1 MHERSYQ
8 IIRNLGY
15 SDKIITQLKK
25 RKGSSRKTFTFLK
38 GLGIPDLA
46 IKQIKF
52 LENYPE
58 KNLEGKDN
66 KELIELLIKKCKR
79 SLDAFA
85 NKGIEAR
92 IVFTDRDWTIFGS
105 DYNKSMEKLHRVC
118 KPHFD
123 EWSGFGVEVTFS
135 FDGTNSWKVITKKE
149 SDLPG
154 N

>member
-8 IIRNLGY
+8 IIKNLGY
-15 SDKIITQLKK
+15 NDNIIAQLKK
-25 RKGSSRKTFTFLK
+25 KNSSSRKTFEFLK
-38 GLGIPDLA
+38 ELGIPNLA

-52 LENYPE
+52 LEDYPA
-58 KNLEGKDN
+58 KNLENKDN
-66 KELIELLIKKCKR
+66 KELIELLIKKCRR

-85 NKGIEAR
+85 NKEIEAR
-92 IVFTDRDWTIFGS
+92 IVFEDGAWTIYSS
-105 DYNKSMEKLHRVC
+105 DYNKSVEKLHRVC

-123 EWSGFGVEVTFS
+123 EWSGLDVEVTFF
-135 FDGTNSWKVITKKE
+135 FDGSNSWKVITKKE

>member
-8 IIRNLGY
+8 IIKNLGY

-25 RKGSSRKTFTFLK
+25 KNGSSRKTFTFLK
-38 GLGIPDLA
+38 NLGIPDLA

-52 LENYPE
+52 LENYPI
-58 KNLEGKDN
+58 KSLEGKSN

-92 IVFTDRDWTIFGS
+92 VVFTEGDWTLYS
-105 DYNKSMEKLHRVC
+105 PDYNKSVEKLHRVC
-118 KPHFD
+118 KPYFD
-123 EWSGFGVEVTFS
+123 EWSASNVEVTFS
-135 FDGTNSWKVITKKE
+135 FDGSNSWKVITKKE

>member
-1 MHERSYQ
+1 MHERSYL
-8 IIRNLGY
+8 IIKNLGY

-25 RKGSSRKTFTFLK
+25 RNGSSRKTFTFLK
-38 GLGIPDLA
+38 DLGVPDLA

-52 LENYPE
+52 LENYPT
-58 KNLEGKDN
+58 KNLAGKTN

-85 NKGIEAR
+85 NKSVEAR
-92 IVFTDRDWTIFGS
+92 IVFTDDDWTIFSG
-105 DYNKSMEKLHRVC
+105 DYDKSVEKLHRVC
-118 KPHFD
+118 KPYFD
-123 EWSGFGVEVTFS
+123 EWSALGVEVTFS
-135 FDGTNSWKVITKKE
+135 FDGTSSWKVITKKE

>member
-8 IIRNLGY
+8 IIKNLGY
-15 SDKIITQLKK
+15 DDKIIAQLKK
-25 RKGSSRKTFTFLK
+25 RKGSSRKTFAFLK
-38 GLGIPDLA
+38 GLGIPSLA

-52 LENYPE
+52 LEDYPT
-58 KNLEGKDN
+58 KNLTNKDN
-66 KELIELLIKKCKR
+66 KELIELLIKKCRR

-85 NKGIEAR
+85 NKKIEAR
-92 IVFTDRDWTIFGS
+92 IVFEDGDWTIYS
-105 DYNKSMEKLHRVC
+105 DDYNQSIEKLHRIC

-123 EWSGFGVEVTFS
+123 EWCAIEVTFS
-135 FDGTNSWKVITKKE
+135 FDGSNSWKVITKKE

>member
-25 RKGSSRKTFTFLK
+25 RNGSSRKTFTFLK
-38 GLGIPDLA
+38 SLGIPDLA

-58 KNLEGKDN
+58 KKLEGKDN
-66 KELIELLIKKCKR
+66 KKLIELLIKKCKR

-92 IVFTDRDWTIFGS
+92 IVFTDGEWTIFSS

-123 EWSGFGVEVTFS
+123 EWSSFGVEVTFS
-135 FDGTNSWKVITKKE
+135 FDGSDSWKVITQKE

>member
-8 IIRNLGY
+8 IIKNLGY

-25 RKGSSRKTFTFLK
+25 KNGSSRKTFTFLK
-38 GLGIPDLA
+38 NLGVPELA
-46 IKQIKF
+46 IRQIKF
-52 LENYPE
+52 LENYPT
-58 KNLEGKDN
+58 KKLDNKDN

-85 NKGIEAR
+85 NKEIEAQ
-92 IVFTDRDWTIFGS
+92 IVFSDGNWTIYS
-105 DYNKSMEKLHRVC
+105 DDYNKSVEKLHRIC
-118 KPHFD
+118 KPYFD
-123 EWSGFGVEVTFS
+123 EWSGFKIEVTFS
-135 FDGTNSWKVITKKE
+135 FDGSNSWKVITKKE